1 MPTTYTFRTPLGAV
15 CLTEDDGS
23 ITRIELT
30 DVADEPLAPTPLL
43 REAEQQILAYL
54 RGERQQLDFPIR
66 MLGTPFQQ
74 RVWRALQQIP
84 YGSTRTYGEVASAI
98 GNPRASRAVGMA
110 CNKNPLLLIIP
121 CHRVVGS
128 GGKLTGFAYG
138 TDAKQW
144 LLELEEEA
152 MLTSTIAPNQVVGT
166 PPQEYLLTP
175 R

>member
-30 DVADEPLAPTPLL
+30 DVADEALAPTPLL
-43 REAEQQILAYL
+43 HEAKQQILAYL

-66 MLGTPFQQ
+66 MVGTPFQQ

-84 YGSTRTYGEVASAI
+84 YGSTRTYGEIASAI

-121 CHRVVGS
+121 CHRVVGA

-138 TDAKQW
+138 MDAKQW
-144 LLELEEEA
+144 LLELED
-152 MLTSTIAPNQVVGT
+152 SW
-166 PPQEYLLTP
+166 